1 MLDQDKRL
9 VDMLTPDMSAQ
20 DIKLAK
26 LMDGRYPYFITQKSF
41 GYYRLMHGFE
51 QVFKHEDR
59 AVCEKLL
66 KILKE
71 EQE

>member
-26 LMDGRYPYFITQKSF
+26 QMDGRYPYFITQKSF
-41 GYYRLMHGFE
+41 GYYRLMHGW
-51 QVFKHEDR
+51 QQIFKHEDR

-66 KILKE
+66 KILEE

>member
-9 VDMLTPDMSAQ
+9 VDILTPDMSAQ

-41 GYYRLMHGFE
+41 GYYRIMHGW
-51 QVFKHEDR
+51 QQIFKHEDR

-66 KILKE
+66 KILEE

>member
-9 VDMLTPDMSAQ
+9 VEMLTPDMLDQ

-41 GYYRLMHGFE
+41 GYYRIMHGW
-51 QVFKHEDR
+51 QQIFKHEDR

-66 KILKE
+66 KILEE